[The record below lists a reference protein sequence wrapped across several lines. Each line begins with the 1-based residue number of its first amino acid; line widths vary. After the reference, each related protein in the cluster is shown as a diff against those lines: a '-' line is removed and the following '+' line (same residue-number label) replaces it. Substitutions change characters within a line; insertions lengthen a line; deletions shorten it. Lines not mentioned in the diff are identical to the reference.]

1 MLSLRS
7 FWSKHKRKILVS
19 CGVLGSGYVLYKL
32 YDAHTR
38 RISQLEKELEC
49 QIEVDELIK
58 AQLQALFEN
67 IQRVS
72 DTITLPYA
80 MSFLR
85 SRISKDLDLTYL
97 TEKLMQS
104 KGQNGG
110 ISTKEKIE
118 LWDKLKIL
126 SFTKLTSSL
135 WSTTMLCLYVR
146 VQVTILGRHLYLENA
161 LGSAG
166 EAESVRQLS
175 QQDFLATADYL
186 ATFGIDDLLM
196 SMEHA
201 AMDVL
206 KEKQLREPLTME
218 QLYEIIIQ
226 ILESFMNTNERK
238 HWISY
243 LMPEN
248 ATSYRQLM
256 VPSVNVYDENSMHMD
271 VSKLD
276 QLIKETH
283 TVLSSSDFK
292 NTLDI
297 SLRRIVDVLIEDIN
311 ANYPL
316 STSSGIPLAKL
327 LPRVAQM
334 VPSLLEDPSSNKYI
348 EMIRSL
354 DDVQLF
360 YTLLY
365 SNLPTEQDMPL

>member
-1 MLSLRS
+1 M
-7 FWSKHKRKILVS
+7 
-19 CGVLGSGYVLYKL
+19 LYKL

-38 RISQLEKELEC
+38 RISQLERELES

-58 AQLQALFEN
+58 AQLQAHFEN

-118 LWDKLKIL
+118 LWDKLKVL
-126 SFTKLTSSL
+126 SFTKLASSL
-135 WSTTMLCLYVR
+135 WSMAMLCLYVR

-161 LGSAG
+161 LGAENSCSAG

-186 ATFGIDDLLM
+186 ATFGIDDLLV

-201 AMDVL
+201 AMEVL

-226 ILESFMNTNERK
+226 ILELFMNINEPK

-256 VPSVNVYDENSMHMD
+256 VTSANVYDENSMLMD
-271 VSKLD
+271 ISKLD

-297 SLRRIVDVLIEDIN
+297 SLRRIADVVIEDIN
-311 ANYPL
+311 ASYPS
-316 STSSGIPLAKL
+316 STSSGVPLAKL

-334 VPSLLEDPSSNKYI
+334 GSSLLEDPSSNKYI
-348 EMIRSL
+348 QTIRCL

-365 SNLPTEQDMPL
+365 SNVPSDQNAPL